1 MARARGRDSGVAWT
15 RRKLLLL
22 LATTAA
28 VILLLVTGLVLVVVD
43 ALDHAASGRRSAPS
57 GPNHGAP
64 SSARRGVDAG
74 DPASNASA
82 SDQLASQPM
91 VSVPESASHPSPI
104 SLTDPGPPILL
115 PSAHGVGPA
124 GVPTGF
130 PHTPE
135 GAMAQLAAIDQ
146 TALSSGNLVS
156 VRAVITGWALPGGP
170 IAATWSGV
178 RAMAH
183 LFTAAGLSGGG
194 ASQLVV
200 SATPLMG
207 LVKGNVGAD
216 FVVPCIDLELDVTLT
231 MTARGAVADCQRM
244 VWQDGRWWIGP
255 GAEPAAAPSVWPD
268 SELAV
273 KVGYRDLR
281 HE

>member
-1 MARARGRDSGVAWT
+1 MARARVRDGGVVWT

-22 LATTAA
+22 LASTAA

-43 ALDHAASGRRSAPS
+43 ALDHAASGRSSAPS

-64 SSARRGVDAG
+64 SSTRGGVAAS
-74 DPASNASA
+74 DPAATA
-82 SDQLASQPM
+82 TAFEQLALQPM
-91 VSVPESASHPSPI
+91 VSVPESAAHPSPI
-104 SLTDPGPPILL
+104 SLTDPGAPILL
-115 PSAHGVGPA
+115 PFAHGVGPA

-146 TALSSGNLVS
+146 TALSSGSLVS

-170 IAATWSGV
+170 NAATWSGV

-183 LFTAAGLSGGG
+183 LLTSSGLSGGG
-194 ASQLVV
+194 SNQLAVV
-200 SATPLMG
+200 ATPLMG
-207 LVKGNVGAD
+207 LVKGTVGTD
-216 FVVPCIDLELDVTLT
+216 FVVPCVDLELDVTLT

-255 GAEPAAAPSVWPD
+255 GPEPAAAPSVWPD
-268 SELAV
+268 SDLAL